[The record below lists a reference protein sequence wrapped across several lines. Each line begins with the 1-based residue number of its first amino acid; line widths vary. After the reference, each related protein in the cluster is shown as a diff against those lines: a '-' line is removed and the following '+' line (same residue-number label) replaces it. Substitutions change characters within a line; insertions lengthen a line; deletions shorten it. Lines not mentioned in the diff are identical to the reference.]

1 MGRTRWDDAQ
11 QQFRDF
17 LSKGSGPCATVDRY
31 ILRVLG
37 QPVDRRPGRTPT
49 LLDISRR
56 GDGIAAELARVG
68 FRVTRIALEDSSL
81 ETVSERLAGHSKHF
95 DAVVCRE
102 VLEQVDDWQEVVE
115 RAARR
120 LKAGGVFVYGVSAGG
135 RAGWLGLLTPRW
147 LRARGRTAISA
158 GDMVAT
164 LRRAGLHPREMISLG
179 AETIEADSTAYVG
192 HSIMRT
198 EHPAPAST
206 MRWDFT
212 GTGERW
218 LGAFRR

>member
-1 MGRTRWDDAQ
+1 MR
-11 QQFRDF
+11 
-17 LSKGSGPCATVDRY
+17 TVDRY
-31 ILRVLG
+31 ILRVLAN
-37 QPVDRRPGRTPT
+37 QWTAAPGRTPT

-68 FRVTRIALEDSSL
+68 YRVTRIALEDSSL

-102 VLEQVDDWQEVVE
+102 VLERVDDWQEVVG
-115 RAARR
+115 RAARGSR
-120 LKAGGVFVYGVSAGG
+120 PAACSSTASA
-135 RAGWLGLLTPRW
+135 RAGATDGLAFSRP
-147 LRARGRTAISA
+147 AGSGRLAKRRISA
-158 GDMVAT
+158 ADMVAT
-164 LRRAGLHPREMISLG
+164 LRRAGLHSREMVSLG

-192 HSIMRT
+192 HSMMRT

-206 MRWDFT
+206 MRWDFS

>member
-1 MGRTRWDDAQ
+1 MR
-11 QQFRDF
+11 
-17 LSKGSGPCATVDRY
+17 TVDRY
-31 ILRVLG
+31 ILRVLAN
-37 QPVDRRPGRTPT
+37 QWTTAPGPTPT

-68 FRVTRIALEDSSL
+68 YRVTRIALEDSSL
-81 ETVSERLAGHSKHF
+81 ETVSERLAGQSKHF

-102 VLEQVDDWQEVVE
+102 VLERVDDWQEVVG

-120 LKAGGVFVYGVSAGG
+120 LKAGGVFVYGVSAG
-135 RAGWLGLLTPRW
+135 RRDGWLGIFTPRW
-147 LRARGRTAISA
+147 LRARGQATISA
-158 GDMVAT
+158 ADMVAT
-164 LRRAGLHPREMISLG
+164 LRRAGLHSREMVSLG